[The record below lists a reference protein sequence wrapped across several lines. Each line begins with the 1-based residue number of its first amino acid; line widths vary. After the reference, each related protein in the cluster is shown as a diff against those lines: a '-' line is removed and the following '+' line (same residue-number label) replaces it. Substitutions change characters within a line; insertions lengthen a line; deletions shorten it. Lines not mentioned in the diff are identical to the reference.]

1 MRCSGCSLYY
11 QLVRH
16 ELPCPICLLQRAG
29 LIIAGFGFLFNL
41 CFGLRGIHYG
51 MVIIGSILTG
61 VMASRQICLHI
72 MPGDTGYGSAFLDY
86 TFIPGLWLR
95 QFWLLLL
102 LRWFWQSVAWMLHF
116 VHWILIRTC
125 SVLSV
130 GYFCYWL
137 LPTLFQLYWNV
148 AEGNVL
154 LTRSHISYCRNRIL
168 PFWKQASWR
177 GQFSGYDALL
187 KWLIGKYIASTC
199 LVEIGMVMG

>member
-1 MRCSGCSLYY
+1 MFAYHARWHRIWFCIFGLHFYTWTLITS
-11 QLVRH
+11 
-16 ELPCPICLLQRAG
+16 I
-29 LIIAGFGFLFNL
+29 LIIIAVA
-41 CFGLRGIHYG
+41 
-51 MVIIGSILTG
+51 VILAISSMN
-61 VMASRQICLHI
+61 V
-72 MPGDTGYGSAFLDY
+72 AFRSLN
-86 TFIPGLWLR
+86 INP
-95 QFWLLLL
+95 
-102 LRWFWQSVAWMLHF
+102 
-116 VHWILIRTC
+116 TC

-187 KWLIGKYIASTC
+187 KWLIGKYIKHLSCRNWNGYGLTRK
-199 LVEIGMVMG
+199 LQ